1 MLKEFKNV
9 SVNYEGDAVIELN
22 RKKYKIH
29 DCIAGED
36 ILVQTDGKYP
46 VLAKVTKPSEYRISN
61 GCPHQKECGG
71 CQFMHMRYDYE
82 ITCKKNY
89 LNDLFKHLKLRNI
102 EMIASFEELHYRNK
116 CQMTYRLSKN
126 KNLVCGFYE
135 EHSHK
140 IIPVENCFLQAKPA
154 NQLIKEVNAILKKH
168 KITPYDE
175 ATKQGVLRHIFIR
188 YGFQTKEI
196 MLVLVTNGEMF
207 PGRNNVV
214 KDLLKL
220 PMPITTIVQNY
231 NKRDTSIVLGQR
243 QKILYGTGY
252 ITEKIANYI
261 FRISPNSFFQVNSLG
276 VKRLYDQALQQAN
289 FNKSDVVLDAYC
301 GVGTISIFMA
311 SSVCR
316 VIGVELNKK
325 AIEDAIINAKLN
337 RITNIEFIADDATN
351 YITHAAKNK
360 EKIDVIIMDPPREGS
375 TRQFIDAIG
384 YLKPRTVIYISC
396 NPLTLKRD
404 LYDFFNN
411 GYQVQSMTGVDM
423 FSRTSHIE
431 CVCSLSLKTAENDKK

>member
-1 MLKEFKNV
+1 
-9 SVNYEGDAVIELN
+9 
-22 RKKYKIH
+22 
-29 DCIAGED
+29 
-36 ILVQTDGKYP
+36 
-46 VLAKVTKPSEYRISN
+46 
-61 GCPHQKECGG
+61 
-71 CQFMHMRYDYE
+71 MHMRYDYE

-116 CQMTYRLSKN
+116 CQMAYRLSKN

-311 SSVCR
+311 SSVCK

-431 CVCSLSLKTAENDKK
+431 IVSVLSRK